1 MGNPFKWR
9 PSDYTKEM
17 VRTEGALAWGWVIL
31 LIVGNSVLGI
41 QALASGEINEGFL
54 HLLVA
59 LLFIV
64 MHYQLLLL
72 NMSEKIIQSLAIVT
86 REQSKIINDALD
98 QIYGPE
104 TTSGFDGPLDFNERK
119 F

>member
-1 MGNPFKWR
+1 MRNPFKWR

-17 VRTEGALAWGWVIL
+17 VRTEGVLTWGWVIF

-41 QALASGEINEGFL
+41 QALASGEINEGLL

-64 MHYQLLLL
+64 THFQRLLL
-72 NMSEKIIQSLAIVT
+72 NMSLMIAQSLAIVT

-104 TTSGFDGPLDFNERK
+104 ITSGFDDPLDFNERK